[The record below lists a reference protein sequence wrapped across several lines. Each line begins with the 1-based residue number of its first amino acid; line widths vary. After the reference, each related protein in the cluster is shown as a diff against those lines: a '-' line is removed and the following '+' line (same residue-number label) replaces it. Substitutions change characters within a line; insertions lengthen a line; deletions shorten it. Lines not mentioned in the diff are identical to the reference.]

1 MKIVI
6 AIIGKVGSGK
16 TYYAKKIMEK
26 SKAVLLSND
35 EIIHDLYCDEYPL
48 SRFEFALKVNNYL
61 LKKAVEIVNAG
72 SNVILDWGFWKK
84 EERTQISDYFKCNN
98 IGAEWHYIDIDDDT
112 WNSNIKKRNKEVMEH
127 DDGSSFYLSNEI
139 INLVNMQFEVPCED
153 EVDVWYKSKK

>member
-61 LKKAVEIVNAG
+61 LKKQ
-72 SNVILDWGFWKK
+72 LKLLTQDPTLFWIGVFGKK
-84 EERTQISDYFKCNN
+84 KSERK
-98 IGAEWHYIDIDDDT
+98 
-112 WNSNIKKRNKEVMEH
+112 
-127 DDGSSFYLSNEI
+127 
-139 INLVNMQFEVPCED
+139 
-153 EVDVWYKSKK
+153 